1 MTSYNQNC
9 NITRN
14 WLVITSNLLF
24 VQQQVLVPVGNAVF
38 PPRVSRVSES
48 FFFKCFCM
56 GKVVIKY
63 SLWRITVMKIQIQSS
78 NG

>member
-1 MTSYNQNC
+1 MTSYHQNC

-14 WLVITSNLLF
+14 LLVITSNLLF
-24 VQQQVLVPVGNAVF
+24 VQQQVLVPVGNAIS

-48 FFFKCFCM
+48 FYLICFCM

-63 SLWRITVMKIQIQSS
+63 SLWRIKLMKIRIQRS

>member
-1 MTSYNQNC
+1 MTPYHQNC

-14 WLVITSNLLF
+14 LLVIISNLLF
-24 VQQQVLVPVGNAVF
+24 VQQQVLVTVGNAVF

-48 FFFKCFCM
+48 FYLKCFCM

-63 SLWRITVMKIQIQSS
+63 SLWKITVMKIQIQRSK
-78 NG
+78 G